1 MIGVKVVVVSENGN
15 RIMILSG
22 GIGMKLTNKDKEI
35 LRKWGYSEDDLKQI
49 EEATRKTVYELNSKE
64 KISCKDAIK
73 LIGRKAFLSR
83 ISRSAFHWSASRYT
97 EDGNNFVSFD
107 SSKLF
112 Q

>member
-1 MIGVKVVVVSENGN
+1 
-15 RIMILSG
+15 
-22 GIGMKLTNKDKEI
+22 MKLTNGDKKI
-35 LRKWGYSEDDLKQI
+35 LSSWGHSEDDLKQI
-49 EEATRKTVYELNSKE
+49 EEATRKTVYELNGKE
-64 KISCKDAIK
+64 RISCQEAIN
-73 LIGRKAFLSR
+73 LIGRKAFLSG

>member
-1 MIGVKVVVVSENGN
+1 
-15 RIMILSG
+15 
-22 GIGMKLTNKDKEI
+22 MKLTNRDKEI
-35 LRKWGYSEDDLKQI
+35 LSAWGHSEEDLKQI

-64 KISCKDAIK
+64 KISCEEAIK
-73 LIGRKAFLSR
+73 LIGRKAFLSG

-97 EDGNNFVSFD
+97 KDGNDFVSFD

>member
-1 MIGVKVVVVSENGN
+1 
-15 RIMILSG
+15 
-22 GIGMKLTNKDKEI
+22 MKLTNKDKEI

-73 LIGRKAFLSR
+73 LIGRKAFLSG

-112 Q
+112 QQAMNKQLDLQRIKTGEL

>member
-1 MIGVKVVVVSENGN
+1 
-15 RIMILSG
+15 MILSG
-22 GIGMKLTNKDKEI
+22 GIEMKLTNRDKEI
-35 LRKWGYSEDDLKQI
+35 LSAWGHSEEDLKQI

-64 KISCKDAIK
+64 KISCEEAIK
-73 LIGRKAFLSR
+73 LIGRKAFLSG

-97 EDGNNFVSFD
+97 KDGNDFVSFD